1 LPHYPIPSPPFFPPI
16 VMHKKQKWRLNV
28 QLNYK
33 MLSVIEY
40 LLYYGGGLKKLLV
53 SNNYACVVISSNFEI
68 SNK

>member
-1 LPHYPIPSPPFFPPI
+1 
-16 VMHKKQKWRLNV
+16 MERLNF

-33 MLSVIEY
+33 MLSVIED

-53 SNNYACVVISSNFEI
+53 SNNYPLVVISLNFDI